1 MSIGQTPITVIGNL
15 CADPELRYT
24 STGTPVATF
33 TVASTKRALNK
44 ETGKYEDSGTL
55 FLRVNCWR
63 HLAENVAE
71 SAQKG
76 VRVVVSGSLN
86 QRDWEDKEGNKRTSY
101 EVQAEEVAASMQWA
115 TCKITKTE
123 RSHGNGPVQEDPWA
137 EAGPPP
143 APAED
148 EPPF

>member
-1 MSIGQTPITVIGNL
+1 MPIGQTPVTVTGNL

-33 TVASTKRALNK
+33 TVASTERALNK

-63 HLAENVAE
+63 HLAEHVAE
-71 SAQKG
+71 SAEKG
-76 VRVVVSGSLN
+76 TRVTVTGSLK
-86 QRDWEDKEGNKRTSY
+86 QRSWEDKDGAKRTSY
-101 EVQAEEVAASMQWA
+101 EVQAEEVGVSLLWA
-115 TCKITKTE
+115 TAKVSKSART
-123 RSHGNGPVQEDPWA
+123 SGPVPEDPWS
-137 EAGPPP
+137 AGGTPPE
-143 APAED
+143 PAEE